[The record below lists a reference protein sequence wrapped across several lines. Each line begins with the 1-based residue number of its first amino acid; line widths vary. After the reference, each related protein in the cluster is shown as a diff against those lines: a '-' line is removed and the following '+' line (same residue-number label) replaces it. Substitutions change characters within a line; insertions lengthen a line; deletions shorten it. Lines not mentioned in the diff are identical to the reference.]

1 MPTAI
6 TSRENE
12 YFRLARSLGTTK
24 GIREN
29 GLFII
34 EGPKMLKEALETKAD
49 IHSVAFSAGSIER
62 FGRSINSCDERHIP
76 TYTMPDAMTRQVC
89 DTETPQG
96 VFALITVPDFTM
108 PDPPEALGNKIIAL
122 DGVQDP
128 GNMGTI
134 LRCAAAFACS
144 SVLLGRGCANPLNPK
159 TVRACMGAIF
169 RIQIYETDCL
179 AETLGKLKN
188 QKYSIIA
195 GHLAGNTEVPV
206 PSGKTALVIGN
217 ESRGVSPE
225 AASICSALWRLH
237 MPGEME
243 SLNASVAA
251 GIMMYELFAR
261 HN

>member
-1 MPTAI
+1 MPKAI

-12 YFRLARSLGTTK
+12 YFRLARSLGATK
-24 GIREN
+24 GIRES

-34 EGPKMLKEALETKAD
+34 EGPKMLEEALETRAA
-49 IHSVAFSAGSIER
+49 IHSVTFDAGSIER
-62 FGRSINSCDERHIP
+62 FGVFISRCDERHIP
-76 TYTMPDAMTRQVC
+76 TYTMPESMLQQVC

-96 VFALITVPDFTM
+96 VFALVTAPDFTL
-108 PDPPEALGNKIIAL
+108 PDSLETLGNKVIAL

-144 SVLLGRGCANPLNPK
+144 SILLGKGCANPLNPK
-159 TVRACMGAIF
+159 TVRSCMGAIF
-169 RIQIYETDCL
+169 HIPIYETDHL
-179 AETLGKLKN
+179 AAILGELKN
-188 QKYSIIA
+188 QHYSTIA
-195 GHLAGNTEVPV
+195 GHLAGSSEMPMQ
-206 PSGKTALVIGN
+206 SDKTILVIGN
-217 ESRGVSPE
+217 ESHGVSPE
-225 AASICSALWRLH
+225 VASTCATLWRLH

-261 HN
+261 TE